1 MKKVNV
7 FKYIGIFI
15 GVLIITFVVMTYV
28 SEYIYSMIGAR
39 VNFSLSFI
47 VIEFVKFGIIYD
59 LTFGLLT
66 TLICIYMFKK
76 FVDKCKQNHS
86 IIFHTLIYYQLL
98 ELEKESWCCYVV
110 VLVAILAGFMLKN
123 PVFIIFASL
132 AIVILNPIYSVI
144 LVLKKDLKNLAV
156 SKAAS

>member
-1 MKKVNV
+1 MKKANV
-7 FKYIGIFI
+7 VKYTGVFIGI
-15 GVLIITFVVMTYV
+15 LIITLVVMTYV

-47 VIEFVKFGIIYD
+47 VSEFVKFDIID
-59 LTFGLLT
+59 NLTSGLLT

-86 IIFHTLIYYQLL
+86 LIYYQLI
-98 ELEKESWCCYVV
+98 ELEKECWCCYVV

-144 LVLKKDLKNLAV
+144 LVIKKDLKNIAV
-156 SKAAS
+156 SKSC

>member
-7 FKYIGIFI
+7 FKYTGIFI

-59 LTFGLLT
+59 LTFGLST

-86 IIFHTLIYYQLL
+86 LIYYQLL

>member
-7 FKYIGIFI
+7 FKYTGIFI

-47 VIEFVKFGIIYD
+47 VIEFVKFGLIYD

-86 IIFHTLIYYQLL
+86 LIYYQLL

>member
-7 FKYIGIFI
+7 FKYTGIFI

-86 IIFHTLIYYQLL
+86 LIYYQLL

-144 LVLKKDLKNLAV
+144 LVLKKDLKNLAA

>member
-7 FKYIGIFI
+7 FKYTGIFI

-86 IIFHTLIYYQLL
+86 LIYYQLL

-144 LVLKKDLKNLAV
+144 LVLKKDLKNYAV

>member
-7 FKYIGIFI
+7 FKYTGIFI

-47 VIEFVKFGIIYD
+47 VIEFVMFGIIYD

-86 IIFHTLIYYQLL
+86 LIYYQLL

>member
-7 FKYIGIFI
+7 FKYTGIFI

-86 IIFHTLIYYQLL
+86 LIYYQLL

-156 SKAAS
+156 SKVSVK

>member
-7 FKYIGIFI
+7 FKYTGIFI
-15 GVLIITFVVMTYV
+15 GVSIITFVVMTYV

-86 IIFHTLIYYQLL
+86 LIYYQLL

>member
-7 FKYIGIFI
+7 FKYTGIFI

-59 LTFGLLT
+59 LTVGLLT

-86 IIFHTLIYYQLL
+86 LIYYQLL

>member
-7 FKYIGIFI
+7 FKYTGIFI

-86 IIFHTLIYYQLL
+86 LIYYQLL

-144 LVLKKDLKNLAV
+144 LVLKKDLKTLAV

>member
-86 IIFHTLIYYQLL
+86 LIYYQLL

>member
-7 FKYIGIFI
+7 FKYTGIFI

-39 VNFSLSFI
+39 VDFSLSFI

-86 IIFHTLIYYQLL
+86 LIYYQLL

>member
-7 FKYIGIFI
+7 FKYTGIFI

-86 IIFHTLIYYQLL
+86 LIYYQLL

-132 AIVILNPIYSVI
+132 AIVILNPIYSVV

>member
-7 FKYIGIFI
+7 FKYTGIFI

-86 IIFHTLIYYQLL
+86 LIYYQLL

-110 VLVAILAGFMLKN
+110 VLVAILAGSMLKN

>member
-7 FKYIGIFI
+7 FKYTCIFI

-86 IIFHTLIYYQLL
+86 LIYYQLL

>member
-7 FKYIGIFI
+7 FKYTGIFI

-76 FVDKCKQNHS
+76 FVDKCKQNHN
-86 IIFHTLIYYQLL
+86 LIYYQLL

>member
-7 FKYIGIFI
+7 FKYTGIFI

-39 VNFSLSFI
+39 VNFSLSVI

-86 IIFHTLIYYQLL
+86 LIYYQLL

>member
-7 FKYIGIFI
+7 FKYTGIFI

-59 LTFGLLT
+59 LTFGLFT

-86 IIFHTLIYYQLL
+86 LIYYQLL

>member
-7 FKYIGIFI
+7 FKYTGIFI

-39 VNFSLSFI
+39 VKFSLSFI

-86 IIFHTLIYYQLL
+86 LIYYQLL

>member
-7 FKYIGIFI
+7 FKYTGIFI
-15 GVLIITFVVMTYV
+15 DVLIITFVVMTYV

-86 IIFHTLIYYQLL
+86 LIYYQLL

>member
-7 FKYIGIFI
+7 FKYTGIFI

-86 IIFHTLIYYQLL
+86 LIYYQLL

-132 AIVILNPIYSVI
+132 AIVILNPIYRVI

>member
-7 FKYIGIFI
+7 FKYTGIFI

-86 IIFHTLIYYQLL
+86 LIYYQLL

-156 SKAAS
+156 SKVNVYRDK

>member
-7 FKYIGIFI
+7 FKYTGIFI

-86 IIFHTLIYYQLL
+86 LIYYQLL

-156 SKAAS
+156 SKAAN

>member
-7 FKYIGIFI
+7 FKYTGIFI

-86 IIFHTLIYYQLL
+86 LIYYQLL
-98 ELEKESWCCYVV
+98 ELEKESWCCYMV

>member
-7 FKYIGIFI
+7 FKYTGIFI
-15 GVLIITFVVMTYV
+15 SVLIITFVVMTYV

-86 IIFHTLIYYQLL
+86 LIYYQLL

>member
-7 FKYIGIFI
+7 FKYTGIFI

-59 LTFGLLT
+59 LTLGLLT

-86 IIFHTLIYYQLL
+86 LIYYQLL

>member
-7 FKYIGIFI
+7 FKYTGIFI

-86 IIFHTLIYYQLL
+86 LIYYQLL

-132 AIVILNPIYSVI
+132 AVVILNPIYSVI

>member
-1 MKKVNV
+1 MKKVNM
-7 FKYIGIFI
+7 FKYTGIFI

-86 IIFHTLIYYQLL
+86 LIYYQLL

>member
-7 FKYIGIFI
+7 FKYTGIFI

-86 IIFHTLIYYQLL
+86 LIYYQLL

-110 VLVAILAGFMLKN
+110 VLVAILAWFMLKN

>member
-7 FKYIGIFI
+7 FKYTGIFI

-86 IIFHTLIYYQLL
+86 LIYYQLL

-110 VLVAILAGFMLKN
+110 VLVAMLAGFMLKN

>member
-1 MKKVNV
+1 MCFLKKVNV
-7 FKYIGIFI
+7 FKYTGIFI

-86 IIFHTLIYYQLL
+86 LIYYQLL

>member
-7 FKYIGIFI
+7 FKYTGIFI

-66 TLICIYMFKK
+66 TLICIHMFKK

-86 IIFHTLIYYQLL
+86 LIYYQLL

>member
-7 FKYIGIFI
+7 FKYTGIFI

-86 IIFHTLIYYQLL
+86 LIYYQLL

-110 VLVAILAGFMLKN
+110 VIVAILAGFMLKN

>member
-7 FKYIGIFI
+7 FKYTGIFI

-76 FVDKCKQNHS
+76 FVDKCKQYHS
-86 IIFHTLIYYQLL
+86 LIYYQLL

>member
-7 FKYIGIFI
+7 FKYTGIFI

-47 VIEFVKFGIIYD
+47 VIEFVEFGIIYD

-86 IIFHTLIYYQLL
+86 LIYYQLL

>member
-7 FKYIGIFI
+7 FKYTGIFI

-76 FVDKCKQNHS
+76 FVEKCKQNHS
-86 IIFHTLIYYQLL
+86 LIYYQLL

>member
-7 FKYIGIFI
+7 FKYTGIFI

-86 IIFHTLIYYQLL
+86 LIYYQLL

-110 VLVAILAGFMLKN
+110 VLVTILAGFMLKN

>member
-7 FKYIGIFI
+7 FKYTGIFI
-15 GVLIITFVVMTYV
+15 GVLIITFVVMTYA

-86 IIFHTLIYYQLL
+86 LIYYQLL

>member
-7 FKYIGIFI
+7 FKYTVIFI

-86 IIFHTLIYYQLL
+86 LIYYQLL

-123 PVFIIFASL
+123 PAFIIFASL

>member
-7 FKYIGIFI
+7 FKYTGIFI

-47 VIEFVKFGIIYD
+47 VSEFVKFDIID
-59 LTFGLLT
+59 SLTSGLLT
-66 TLICIYMFKK
+66 TLICVYMFKK

-86 IIFHTLIYYQLL
+86 LIYYQLI
-98 ELEKESWCCYVV
+98 ELEKECWWCYVV